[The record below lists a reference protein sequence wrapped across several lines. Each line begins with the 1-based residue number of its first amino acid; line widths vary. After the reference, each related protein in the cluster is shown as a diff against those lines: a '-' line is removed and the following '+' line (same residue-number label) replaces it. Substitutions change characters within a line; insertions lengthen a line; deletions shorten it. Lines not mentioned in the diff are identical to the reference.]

1 MRKLASLLAVL
12 MLFSALAFAQTRT
25 VTGTVRDAK
34 GEPIPFATI
43 LEAGTNNAATADAN
57 GSFSIKIKEG
67 SSLTVSAVGFEE
79 TTFKP
84 GAGAA
89 AITMNQ
95 KGDELKEVVVS
106 TAFGIKKAARVTP
119 YSAQVIDAEKMK
131 LIPQTN
137 LNNALAGKVAG
148 TQFRGQSPIKLSSQ
162 GSFRIRGG
170 QGLGDQEPIYV
181 VDGTIVNS
189 FDINPDD
196 VADVTVLKGAN
207 ATALFGGRAANGA
220 VVINTKKSGQAG
232 TAGIEVNQGIV
243 LDRVYVLPKYQ
254 NRYAGGSSRYLQQ
267 FNWRPGMPDEWQVLD
282 GVYFHDYT
290 DDASWGPRMEG
301 QDYAPWYAWIP
312 GHSRYGKTEPLN
324 PQKDNMRDFWET
336 GITNTTNVA
345 FTKSGAGYNTRLS
358 YTNNSIKGLLPSTSA
373 SRHTLTGSFSQDL
386 NEHFTAGT
394 NFTYTNQKIL
404 GQFDDGYSNQS
415 SGGINQWFHRN
426 LDMKVMKE
434 LRNLRT
440 PIGTSPSWN
449 FRSNPDAGNASNVYR
464 GNYWYNFYTWFDELD
479 YTQKRDR
486 FFGDAYLI
494 YKINNNFRLKGTV
507 RKNQITTT
515 YENIK
520 TSLIEQSA
528 VQTGELAGYSTGA
541 TRSNEMNYEFL
552 ASYNQKVL
560 SKLDVSVNAGA
571 NWMHVDYR
579 TQTMSTVNGLNVP
592 GLYAISNSKA
602 NPSIGNAREKERQ
615 RSLFA
620 NGEFEWDRF
629 VSLSWAVRSD
639 YYSTLFKGENNL
651 ISPSIG
657 ASFVFSEF
665 TKDDLPWLSFGKV
678 FASWGRKPLALDR
691 YSNNFLYSVN
701 QNQWGSNFLMTT
713 PNALVD
719 PQVKG
724 ALITT
729 FEAGL
734 DLKFLKNR
742 LGLNVVY
749 YDEVNDKGPINVPI
763 GPVSG
768 FTAKIVN
775 AARVERRGLE
785 VIIDA
790 RPVVNRDFS
799 WDIVKTF
806 GWLIANPVVEIFE
819 DQDEILL
826 ASGSFGPR
834 FARAFQKKGKDWGQ
848 LIGGGIARNE
858 NGVPLLTAGGLYV
871 RDQFKEWGSVVPKI
885 TGGLVNTLSYKDFL
899 LNFSIDYQFGG
910 KFFSLSESWGHYS
923 GLMEATADVNDRGMN
938 VRDDVADGGGV
949 HVVGVSA
956 ADGQTVVDM
965 YVDAQDYWHQFY
977 NNQIAEPFIH
987 DLSFVKLREISLGY
1001 QIPVKKLG
1009 IGKTFKGATVSVVAR
1024 NPWIIYRDAKNFD
1037 PSEISGVQG
1046 EDGQFPG
1053 TRSIGINLKL
1063 NF

>member
-12 MLFSALAFAQTRT
+12 MLFNALAFAQQKT

-34 GEPIPFATI
+34 GEPIPFATV
-43 LEAGTNNAATADAN
+43 LETGTNNAATADAN
-57 GSFSIKIKEG
+57 GSFSIRIKEG
-67 SSLTVSAVGFEE
+67 SSLTISAVGFEE
-79 TTFKP
+79 TTVKP
-84 GAGAA
+84 GTG
-89 AITMNQ
+89 ITTITLEQ

-106 TAFGIKKAARVTP
+106 TAFGIKKSARVTP

-170 QGLGDQEPIYV
+170 QGLGDTGPIYV

-207 ATALFGGRAANGA
+207 ATALFGGRAINGA
-220 VVINTKKSGQAG
+220 IVINTKKTGQAG
-232 TAGIEVNQGIV
+232 TSGIEVNQGIT

-254 NRYAGGSSRYLQQ
+254 NIYAGGSLRQLKQ
-267 FNWRPGMPDEWQVLD
+267 FNWTAGMPDEWQPLD
-282 GVYFHDYT
+282 GKFFQDYT
-290 DDASWGPRMEG
+290 DDASWGPRMVG
-301 QDYAPWYAWIP
+301 QEYVPWYAWIP
-312 GHSRYGKTEPLN
+312 GHSRYGQTAALV

-345 FTKSGAGYNTRLS
+345 FTKSGTGYNTRLS
-358 YTNNSIKGLLPSTSA
+358 YTNNSVKGLLPNTSMT
-373 SRHTLTGSFSQDL
+373 RHTLTGSLNLDL
-386 NEHFTAGT
+386 NERFTAGT
-394 NFTYTNQKIL
+394 NFTFTNQKIQ
-404 GQFDDGYSNQS
+404 GSFDDGYSNQS
-415 SGGINQWFHRN
+415 AGGMNQWFHRN
-426 LDMKVMKE
+426 LDMNIMKE
-434 LRNLRT
+434 LRGLRT
-440 PIGTSPSWN
+440 PLGTMASWN
-449 FRSNPDAGNASNVYR
+449 FRTNPDAGNPNTVYKA
-464 GNYWYNFYTWFDELD
+464 NYWYNFYTWFDLID
-479 YTQKRDR
+479 NRQRRDR
-486 FFGDAYLI
+486 LFGDAFLV
-494 YKINNNFRLKGTV
+494 YKLNKNIRLKGTV
-507 RKNQITTT
+507 RKNQLTTT
-515 YENIK
+515 YENI
-520 TSLIEQSA
+520 TPSMLEASA
-528 VQTGELAGYSTGA
+528 LQTGVLAGYSTGG
-541 TRSNEMNYEFL
+541 TRYNEMNYEFL

-560 SKLDVSVNAGA
+560 EKLDISANAGA
-571 NWMHVDYR
+571 NWMHTDYR
-579 TQTMSTVNGLNVP
+579 SQTMNTVNGLNVP
-592 GLYAISNSKA
+592 DLYAISNSKA
-602 NPSIGNAREKERQ
+602 NPSIGNSRETERQ

-629 VSLSWAVRSD
+629 ISLSWAVRSD
-639 YYSTLFKGENNL
+639 WYSTLFAGENNL
-651 ISPSIG
+651 ISPAFG

-665 TKDDLPWLSFGKV
+665 TKTDLPWLSFGKV
-678 FASWGRKPLALDR
+678 FGSWGRKPTALGI
-691 YSNNFLYSVN
+691 YANNFLYGVN
-701 QNQWGSNFLMTT
+701 QNQWNGNFLMST
-713 PNALVD
+713 PNTLVD
-719 PQVKG
+719 PATVG

-734 DLKFLKNR
+734 DLKFLRNR
-742 LGLNVVY
+742 LGVNIVY
-749 YDEVNDKGPINVPI
+749 YDEVNDKGPLSVPI

-768 FTAKIVN
+768 FTSKIVN
-775 AARVERRGLE
+775 AARVERRGIE
-785 VIIDA
+785 VIVDA
-790 RPVVNRDFS
+790 RPISRKDFT
-799 WDIVKTF
+799 WDITKTF
-806 GWLIANPVVEIFE
+806 SYLIENPVVEIFE

-826 ASGSFGPR
+826 AGGAFGTR
-834 FARAFQKKGKDWGQ
+834 FARAFQKKGQDWGQ
-848 LIGGGIARNE
+848 LIGGGIARNAA
-858 NGVPLLTAGGLYV
+858 GVPLLDANGFYV
-871 RDQFKEWGSVVPKI
+871 RDQFKEWGSVIPKV
-885 TGGLVNTLSYKDFL
+885 TGGLVNTLSYKNFL

-923 GLMEATADVNDRGMN
+923 GLMEATAAVNDKGMN
-938 VRDDVADGGGV
+938 VRDAVADGGGV
-949 HVVGVSA
+949 HVVGVAA

-1001 QIPVKKLG
+1001 QIPVQKLG
-1009 IGKTFKGATVSVVAR
+1009 IGKTFKAAALSLVAR

-1053 TRSIGINLKL
+1053 TRSLGINLKL